1 MECGRKTLSWTGG
14 IIQILIGRA
23 SELPSGLDAT
33 LAQYRHQV
41 FVERLGWRLPNE
53 GGAIGQERDQ
63 FDHGDTIYVVAHD
76 EAGYI
81 CGCARLLPTTGPYL
95 LGEVFPHLLAGQSVL
110 AAPDIWE
117 LSRFAAVSGAH
128 DSDGLAAGRNNAR
141 TLLAAAI
148 TCAAQHGIKRLI
160 GVTFISMERLFRR
173 MGVHVHRA
181 GPPAII
187 DGEPVC
193 ACWIEIDDD
202 TFRALG
208 IETDPAI
215 NSTSSQWRQ

>member
-1 MECGRKTLSWTGG
+1 M
-14 IIQILIGRA
+14 IQILIGRA
-23 SELPSGLDAT
+23 CELPSGLDAT

-41 FVERLGWRLPNE
+41 FVERLGWQLPTE

-63 FDHGDTIYVVAHD
+63 FDHSDTIYVVARDPEGH
-76 EAGYI
+76 I

-117 LSRFAAVSGAH
+117 LSRFAAVSGAC
-128 DSDGLAAGRNNAR
+128 DCDGLAAGRNNAR

-148 TCAAQHGIKRLI
+148 ACAAQHGIKRLI
-160 GVTFISMERLFRR
+160 GVTFISIERLFRR

-193 ACWIEIDDD
+193 ACWIEIDDE
-202 TFRALG
+202 TLQALD
-208 IETDPAI
+208 IETERPATTL
-215 NSTSSQWRQ
+215 NSLQ